1 MVTKTK
7 EYKEIINILK
17 GLPYDKISMVKDFA
31 QSLKLKSKNKK
42 IKFADLSGCIIEE
55 DAKKMIEEIEKAC
68 EKIDYNEW

>member
-1 MVTKTK
+1 MTVKTK

-17 GLPYDKISMVKDFA
+17 GLPGDKISMVKDFA

-42 IKFADLSGCIIEE
+42 TNFADLSGCIIEE